1 METSLKLGLVE
12 QYVEHQDILHILP
25 QAWLPY
31 LEMTLKYSAV
41 ILILAVAYTFLDTIS
56 PIIQGVMA
64 IAWLL
69 VFAKYIYDF
78 LDAYMDTVVLTDRG
92 VTIVTIEWRFTYKV
106 DFFDRKNIISLRF
119 AQSWLIQ
126 RIFNEWT
133 ITISLDH
140 DSDYTIQGVSRPQK
154 QCSIINKLKFDMLT
168 RAQQEEQN
176 QQALAFNEPDKF
188 EVLVDTLGEVIN
200 SYMRGQR

>member
-1 METSLKLGLVE
+1 MEASLKLGLVE
-12 QYVEHQDILHILP
+12 QYVEHQDIMHILP

-31 LEMTLKYSAV
+31 LELTLKYSAV
-41 ILILAVAYTFLDTIS
+41 VLILAVAYTFLDTVG
-56 PIIQGVMA
+56 PIVQGIMA
-64 IAWLL
+64 IAGLL

-78 LDAYMDTVVLTDRG
+78 LNAYMDTVVLTDRG
-92 VTIVTIEWRFTYKV
+92 VTIVTIEGWFTYKV
-106 DFFDRKNIISLRF
+106 DFFEWKNISSLRF
-119 AQSWLIQ
+119 TQSGLIQ
-126 RIFNEWT
+126 KIFNEGAV
-133 ITISLDH
+133 TISLDH
-140 DSDYTIQGVSRPQK
+140 DSDYVIQGVSHPQR

-168 RAQQEEQN
+168 RVQQEEQS